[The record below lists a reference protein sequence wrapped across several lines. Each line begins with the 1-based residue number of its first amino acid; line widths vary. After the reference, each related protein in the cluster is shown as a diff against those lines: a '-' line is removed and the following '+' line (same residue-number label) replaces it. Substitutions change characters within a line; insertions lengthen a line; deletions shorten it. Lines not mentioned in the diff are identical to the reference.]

1 MEQPKIR
8 LLADRV
14 LVEVIEEVT
23 EETRTASGII
33 IPATAV
39 NSEEKPMIGV
49 IIGVSERIKK
59 CEVEEDR
66 VYENERVIFS
76 KFAGS
81 PINYKGKD
89 YKLLRITDLFG
100 VVEE

>member
-14 LVEVIEEVT
+14 LVEVIEEVM

-33 IPATAV
+33 IPAVAV
-39 NSEEKPMIGV
+39 NSEEKPMMGL
-49 IIGVSERIKK
+49 IIGVSERIKN

-66 VYENERVIFS
+66 VYEGERVIFS

>member
-1 MEQPKIR
+1 MNQPKIR

-14 LVEVIEEVT
+14 LVEVVEEPA
-23 EETRTASGII
+23 EETLTSSGII
-33 IPATAV
+33 IPTIAMD
-39 NSEEKPMIGV
+39 SDEKPMMGV
-49 IIGVSERIKK
+49 IIGVSERVKK

-66 VYENERVIFS
+66 VYEGEKVIFS

-81 PINYKGKD
+81 PVSYKGKD